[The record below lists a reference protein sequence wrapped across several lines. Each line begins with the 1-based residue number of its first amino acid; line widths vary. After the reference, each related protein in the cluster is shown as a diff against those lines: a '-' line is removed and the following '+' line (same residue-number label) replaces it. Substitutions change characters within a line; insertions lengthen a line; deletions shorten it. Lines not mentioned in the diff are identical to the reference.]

1 MLCRLSIL
9 QFATIVT
16 WEILFVLALLVFAI
30 VSFIM
35 EKLPVDVTAIVVF
48 AVLLVVAM
56 VTKSERL
63 PDLDALI
70 NVFSNSAPLTIAAM
84 FIISLALEK
93 VGAIDLMADSLGH
106 LTKLPQRMFMAVMIF
121 SVALISAFMNNTPI
135 VVVFMPVVIGLA
147 RKMQTPASKMLIPLS
162 YASIFGGVCTLM
174 GTSTNILM
182 SGELVA
188 AGMKPLGMFELA
200 SVGLPLL
207 FIAGAFMVFLGPK
220 LLPVRE
226 TLTSILT
233 EEERREFITEAFVRH
248 GSALVGQ
255 VYEESSLKR
264 ARGLKLMEII
274 RDGVALD
281 GDIHQAVLEE
291 GDRLVLS
298 CRPSSLASAQESGVD
313 FIHERGLDLEQIAA
327 HQGAIV
333 EGVIGPMSSIAGKTI
348 REINFRQRYR
358 MIILAVHRH
367 GRNVRERLET
377 LPLDFGDTL
386 LMMGTDQAIEK
397 LRNSDDIILLDRP
410 AVSAKNLNKWLP
422 LVVLLVVAMVAA
434 VSFIQ
439 LPIVAGAIAVVA
451 IILVMGIVKPKEA
464 YAAVEWRILMLIY
477 GMLALGEA
485 LETSGATQMGVTQVV
500 GLVNNV
506 PEYMQPF
513 VMLAVLYLISSICT
527 EFLSNNAT
535 VVLMAPVALSLGV
548 ALDVDPRP
556 LAIAVCVAASASFAT
571 PIGYQTNT
579 YVYSVGGY
587 RFSDFAKI
595 GIPLNLLYFIVS
607 IIVIPLFWKFN

>member
-1 MLCRLSIL
+1 MLGGFSID
-9 QFATIVT
+9 QFCTTVS
-16 WEILFVLALLVFAI
+16 WEIIFVLALLIFAI
-30 VSFIM
+30 VSFVM

-48 AVLLVVAM
+48 AVLMM
-56 VTKSERL
+56 VGMLTGSERL
-63 PDLDALI
+63 PDKDSLI
-70 NVFSNSAPLTIAAM
+70 NVFANSAPITIAAM

-93 VGAIDLMADSLGH
+93 VGAIDLLADALTH
-106 LTKLPQRMFMAVMIF
+106 LTKLPLRMFMAVMVL
-121 SVALISAFMNNTPI
+121 SVAFISAFMNNTPV
-135 VVVFMPVVIGLA
+135 VVVFLPVMIGLA
-147 RKMQTPASKMLIPLS
+147 RKMNTPASKLLIPMS

-182 SGELVA
+182 SGELVD
-188 AGMKPLGMFELA
+188 AGMEPLGMFELA

-207 FIAGAFMVFLGPK
+207 FIATAFLVIFGPK

-226 TLTSILT
+226 TLTAILS

-248 GSALVGQ
+248 GSELIGQ
-255 VYEESSLKR
+255 AYHESSLKR

-281 GDIHQAVLEE
+281 GDIHKAVLEE

-313 FIHERGLDLEQIAA
+313 FIHEKGLDLEQIAA

-397 LRNSDDIILLDRP
+397 LRASDDIILLDRP
-410 AVSAKNLNKWLP
+410 AVSAKNLSKWLP
-422 LVVLLVVAMVAA
+422 LVVSLVVVMVAA

-439 LPIVAGAIAVVA
+439 LPIVAGAIAMVA
-451 IILVMGIVKPKEA
+451 VLLTMGIVKPKEA

-485 LETSGATQMGVTQVV
+485 LETSGATELGVAQIV
-500 GLVNNV
+500 GVSDMV
-506 PEYMQPF
+506 PEHLRPF
-513 VMLAVLYLISSICT
+513 VMLAIVYVVSSICT

-535 VVLMAPVALSLGV
+535 VVLMAPVALSIG
-548 ALDVDPRP
+548 AAMGMDPRP
-556 LAIAVCVAASASFAT
+556 FAIAVCVASSASFAT

-587 RFSDFAKI
+587 RFSDFARI
-595 GIPLNLLYFIVS
+595 GVPLNLLYFIVA
-607 IIVIPLFWKFN
+607 VILIPFIWKLA